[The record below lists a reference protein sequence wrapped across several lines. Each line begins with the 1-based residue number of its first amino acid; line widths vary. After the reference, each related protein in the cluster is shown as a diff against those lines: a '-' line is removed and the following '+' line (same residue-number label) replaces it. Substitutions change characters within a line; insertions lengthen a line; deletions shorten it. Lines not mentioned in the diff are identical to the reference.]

1 MIRPPEFPRLQTPR
15 LDLRAPEL
23 RDAAD
28 LFEVFRDP
36 EVMRYWSSPPMQSV
50 ADGEALVIRN
60 QGYNSDGSG
69 YGWVICRREDGR
81 VMGTLSLFHFHEQ
94 NDRAEIG
101 YALGRSFW
109 GQGCMHEALTAL
121 VEFAFGDMGLRRL
134 EADTDP
140 RNAASIRAL
149 ERLGFLREGLLRERW
164 VVAGEVC
171 DTAFL
176 GLLRSDWNAR
186 KQSAAPTV

>member
-1 MIRPPEFPRLQTPR
+1 MIRPTGFPTLRTPR

-23 RDAAD
+23 RDAAH
-28 LFEVFRDP
+28 LFEVFREP

-50 ADGEALVIRN
+50 ADGEALVTRN
-60 QGYNSDGSG
+60 QGYNADGTG
-69 YGWVICRREDGR
+69 YGWVIERREDAR
-81 VMGTLSLFHFHEQ
+81 VIGTLSLFHFSEQ

-101 YALGRSFW
+101 YALGRAEW
-109 GQGCMHEALTAL
+109 GKGYMNEALTAL
-121 VEFAFGDMGLRRL
+121 IEFAFGAMDLRRL

-140 RNAASIRAL
+140 RNAPSIRAL

-164 VVAGEVC
+164 IVVGEVC

-186 KQSAAPTV
+186 KA

>member
-1 MIRPPEFPRLQTPR
+1 MIRPKDFPRLQTPR
-15 LDLRAPEL
+15 LELRAPEL
-23 RDAAD
+23 RDAPD

-36 EVMRYWSSPPMQSV
+36 EVMRYWSTPPMQSSS
-50 ADGEALVIRN
+50 EAETLVTRN
-60 QGYNSDGSG
+60 LAYIADGSG
-69 YGWVICRREDGR
+69 IGWVICRRDDTR
-81 VMGTLSLFHFHEQ
+81 VIGTLSLFHFHEQ

-101 YALGRSFW
+101 YALGRADW
-109 GQGCMHEALTAL
+109 GKGYMNEALTAL
-121 VEFAFGDMGLRRL
+121 IKFAFGEMDLRRL

-171 DTAFL
+171 DTVLL

-186 KQSAAPTV
+186 KA

>member
-1 MIRPPEFPRLQTPR
+1 MIRPDRFPELTTPR
-15 LDLRAPEL
+15 LDLRAPQL
-23 RDAAD
+23 RDASD

-50 ADGEALVIRN
+50 ADGEALVTRN
-60 QGYNSDGSG
+60 LGYNSDGSG
-69 YGWVICRREDGR
+69 YGWVIERREDAR
-81 VMGTLSLFHFHEQ
+81 VIGTLALFHFSEQ
-94 NDRAEIG
+94 NNRAEIG
-101 YALGRSFW
+101 YALGRAFW
-109 GQGCMHEALTAL
+109 GAGYMHEALTAL
-121 VEFAFGDMGLRRL
+121 IEFAFGDMDLRRL

-149 ERLGFLREGLLRERW
+149 ERLGFAREGLLRERW
-164 VVAGEVC
+164 LVAGEVC

-186 KQSAAPTV
+186 NA